1 VSRPQGGR
9 IERVRGEGASAPDYF
24 ATLAAG
30 FESVVAEEID
40 RRLPGT
46 RIAGDLP
53 GKVFFSTDAGAGE
66 ILALRSVH
74 HVERLIGCIEGIGP
88 SRSELERVQ
97 GIVAG
102 VDCLPPALAA
112 RGAHDWRRD
121 PPTFRVTAYRSGEH
135 DYTSIELSAAVG
147 AGIVERHGW
156 PVNLTDHDVEIVA
169 HLMDS
174 TLLLGVRL
182 THEGSLHRRHRAA
195 IGLTTLKASV
205 AFSLLWL
212 AGLRGDEVLLDPMCG
227 SGMIPLEATSAW
239 PGVAA
244 IGGDISAR
252 ELRAAAENVARSG
265 LDVPLCRWDARR
277 LPLADASV
285 DCVVTDMPFG
295 RRVGSHGRNRQVYP
309 AVLTEVAR
317 VLRPGGRAVIL
328 TLERR
333 LMARLLPA
341 LPDLELTSTLPIVLS
356 NLRPSVYMVGKG
368 A

>member
-1 VSRPQGGR
+1 VN
-9 IERVRGEGASAPDYF
+9 
-24 ATLAAG
+24 
-30 FESVVAEEID
+30 
-40 RRLPGT
+40 
-46 RIAGDLP
+46 
-53 GKVFFSTDAGAGE
+53 
-66 ILALRSVH
+66 
-74 HVERLIGCIEGIGP
+74 HVERLIGCFDGIGA
-88 SRSELERVQ
+88 SRSELEHIQ
-97 GIVAG
+97 ALVAG
-102 VDCLPPALAA
+102 VDCLAPAAAA
-112 RGAHDWRRD
+112 RDVRGWKRH

-135 DYTSIELSAAVG
+135 DYTSIDVSAAVG
-147 AGIVERHGW
+147 AGVVARHGW
-156 PVNLTDHDVEIVA
+156 PVDLKDYDVEIVA

-182 THEGSLHRRHRAA
+182 TREGSLHRRHRVA

-205 AFSLLWL
+205 AYSLLWL
-212 AGLRGDEVLLDPMCG
+212 AGPKEDDVLLDPMCG
-227 SGMIPLEATSAW
+227 SGVIPLEAASAW
-239 PGVAA
+239 PGVTAM
-244 IGGDISAR
+244 GGDISAR
-252 ELRAAAENVARSG
+252 ELRAAADNVAQSG
-265 LDVPLCRWDARR
+265 LDVSLCRWDARR
-277 LPLADASV
+277 LPFVDATV

-368 A
+368 